1 MFWRKHQI
9 QHITAQSRK
18 CNGMIDLLTMK
29 VLCWFVIKNRCASAE
44 KTVSMLKTKRVA
56 QKPRAIA

>member
-9 QHITAQSRK
+9 QHITVQGRK

-29 VLCWFVIKNRCASAE
+29 VLCWFGIKNRCASAE
-44 KTVSMLKTKRVA
+44 KTVSMLKTNTNLR
-56 QKPRAIA
+56 